1 VSVGLYLD
9 HNAHRALL
17 AALRHR
23 DVDVIDTAE
32 DGTDRVADE
41 VLLERASTARRAV
54 VTHDRDFLR
63 IGARWAALGRPH
75 AGIADAHQH
84 ALSMRNLIDNLE
96 YLALAYESYELEGR
110 VIFLP
115 L

>member
-9 HNAHRALL
+9 RNVHRALL
-17 AALRHR
+17 TALRR
-23 DVDVIDTAE
+23 RNVDVIDTVE
-32 DGTDRVADE
+32 DGTDRLADE
-41 VLLERASTARRAV
+41 LLLERASAARRAV

-63 IGARWAALGRPH
+63 LGARWLALGRPH
-75 AGIADAHQH
+75 AGIVYAHQH
-84 ALSMRNLIDNLE
+84 ALSIHDLIDNLE
-96 YLALAYESYELEGR
+96 YLALAHEPYELEGR